1 MAEGAAGEEA
11 DRESGRCRR
20 RAGKRLNKIS
30 DKMADSADTQKK
42 SDDFFLRVCSFPELV
57 VREMVCILSEILLKP
72 LIPPSLMHRP
82 LPLSA
87 SSPAGRIKS
96 EVKIPPPLEG
106 FRRELRIDTMWGALI

>member
-1 MAEGAAGEEA
+1 MAEGDAGEQA
-11 DRESGRCRR
+11 DRGSGRCRR

-57 VREMVCILSEILLKP
+57 VRESVCIVSEILLKP

-87 SSPAGRIKS
+87 YSPAGRIKS
-96 EVKIPPPLEG
+96 EEKILPWRDSGGSCGLI
-106 FRRELRIDTMWGALI
+106 RCGAL

>member
-42 SDDFFLRVCSFPELV
+42 SDF
-57 VREMVCILSEILLKP
+57 
-72 LIPPSLMHRP
+72 
-82 LPLSA
+82 
-87 SSPAGRIKS
+87 PAG
-96 EVKIPPPLEG
+96 L
-106 FRRELRIDTMWGALI
+106 LISRTCGSGNGLHFI

>member
-11 DRESGRCRR
+11 DRGSGRCRR

-96 EVKIPPPLEG
+96 EVKIPPPLG
-106 FRRELRIDTMWGALI
+106 GIPAGAAD